1 MEMKSI
7 VIIFPYFGTLPPQ
20 YGMWR
25 ASALRNPTIDF
36 MFFTDAP
43 VKPAE
48 NIIVHQMS
56 FPDFCRIVQKAF
68 ESTNS
73 YFMERIHGYDLVYT
87 FTRFSQ

>member
-1 MEMKSI
+1 
-7 VIIFPYFGTLPPQ
+7 
-20 YGMWR
+20 
-25 ASALRNPTIDF
+25 

-56 FPDFCRIVQKAF
+56 FLDFCRIVQKAF

-73 YFMERIHGYDLVYT
+73 YVMERIHGYDLVYT